1 MGKKV
6 LITGGV
12 KSGKSSYALQLA
24 KEMEKG
30 EKIFMATARPIDE
43 EMEHKINKHKKER
56 GSDFK
61 TIEAPIRLGDTLSAF
76 SSSTVI
82 IDCLTLWLSNLF
94 YEVREEEKSREI
106 ESFMGAL
113 KEFRGNA
120 IIVTNEVG
128 WGIIPGD
135 EISRKYQS
143 ELGSVNQKVAEV
155 CDGVYVMIS
164 GIPLRIK

>member
-1 MGKKV
+1 
-6 LITGGV
+6 
-12 KSGKSSYALQLA
+12 
-24 KEMEKG
+24 
-30 EKIFMATARPIDE
+30 
-43 EMEHKINKHKKER
+43 
-56 GSDFK
+56 
-61 TIEAPIRLGDTLSAF
+61 
-76 SSSTVI
+76 
-82 IDCLTLWLSNLF
+82 
-94 YEVREEEKSREI
+94 
-106 ESFMGAL
+106 MGAL
-113 KEFRGNA
+113 KKFRGNA